1 MANYGGAS
9 MDIEELE
16 PRKSKAFEIG
26 CDLSNHSI
34 EELKELA
41 EKLGDEIS
49 RIQTE
54 VRSKE
59 SSRDAAASVF
69 KS

>member
-1 MANYGGAS
+1 
-9 MDIEELE
+9 
-16 PRKSKAFEIG
+16 
-26 CDLSNHSI
+26 LSNHSI

-41 EKLGDEIS
+41 EKLGEEIS
-49 RIQTE
+49 RIQAE
-54 VRSKE
+54 VHSKE